1 MPRTRRP
8 LAADVVA
15 ADAQL
20 RAGGREYAALRTLQ
34 PTADQVLPIRHA
46 LEPELLCDRL
56 VVAVELYGT
65 RPEIRS
71 ALGLDGQQAVAAVR
85 RNTDDDRD
93 GTAGGGNRDVCA
105 DPERG
110 ITARGTWNDGCG
122 EEQRRGIRDVELEVS
137 WVAFQ
142 HPVPRH
148 STFRAC
154 RPSQLLSVSRLSST
168 GSRMNPI
175 RLAARVARQVPSFL
189 RSRAS
194 RDVNPLCTDTCR
206 TARSVPSRGRSAD

>member
-46 LEPELLCDRL
+46 FEPELLCDRL
-56 VVAVELYGT
+56 VVAVELYGA

-105 DPERG
+105 DPERS
-110 ITARGTWNDGCG
+110 ITARATWNDGCG
-122 EEQRRGIRDVELEVS
+122 EEQRRGYEMSNSRFHGSHFSTPCRVIPPSGRVV
-137 WVAFQ
+137 
-142 HPVPRH
+142 RH
-148 STFRAC
+148 SSSAFHAC
-154 RPSQLLSVSRLSST
+154 HPPVL
-168 GSRMNPI
+168 G
-175 RLAARVARQVPSFL
+175 
-189 RSRAS
+189 
-194 RDVNPLCTDTCR
+194 
-206 TARSVPSRGRSAD
+206 

>member
-15 ADAQL
+15 ADAEL
-20 RAGGREYAALRTLQ
+20 RAGRREHSALRTLQ

-93 GTAGGGNRDVCA
+93 GAAGGGNRDVGA

-110 ITARGTWNDGCG
+110 ITAGRTWNDGCG
-122 EEQRRGIRDVELEVS
+122 EEQRRGYEMSDSGFHASHFSTPRAASFHLQGVS
-137 WVAFQ
+137 FVTAPQRFT
-142 HPVPRH
+142 PVIHRFSDESNT
-148 STFRAC
+148 STQRA
-154 RPSQLLSVSRLSST
+154 
-168 GSRMNPI
+168 
-175 RLAARVARQVPSFL
+175 
-189 RSRAS
+189 
-194 RDVNPLCTDTCR
+194 
-206 TARSVPSRGRSAD
+206 SRGRSRPSCVHVLPAM